1 MLMFPLTQKEKWVVS
16 TRGPGRGWQ
25 LGRGG
30 NRGKPRR
37 ARRGGEDG
45 QAAEGGA
52 LRSPSVPCPQAG
64 DCTATPEAT
73 VSKSRG
79 GRRVLTG
86 AAAGL
91 VGALAENLAG
101 QFRHEGATAAH
112 APHRENPHAGRFLPY
127 QRLEWMGD
135 HTHAVTTTRGP
146 RGNHVYAARCMWR
159 KRQQEEQSPQGAEPP
174 GSLLGPPAREA
185 RPAEGHEAARPGRPR
200 TCPEEACKCLHL
212 GGKGDPKTV
221 SCDELYALTSLF
233 SPNFTLLWPCHVF
246 KEMIKCMMKQLST

>member
-1 MLMFPLTQKEKWVVS
+1 MLVS
-16 TRGPGRGWQ
+16 PHAEGKMGGVYTGPWERVAAWARGN
-25 LGRGG
+25 GG
-30 NRGKPRR
+30 KHRR

-112 APHRENPHAGRFLPY
+112 APHRENPHTGRFLLY

-146 RGNHVYAARCMWR
+146 RGNHVYAAQCMWR

-174 GSLLGPPAREA
+174 GSLLGPARARARALQRGRRDPPRATRRRGPAAPELAQRK
-185 RPAEGHEAARPGRPR
+185 PASASTSVA
-200 TCPEEACKCLHL
+200 
-212 GGKGDPKTV
+212 KGTRKQFPV
-221 SCDELYALTSLF
+221 MSCML
-233 SPNFTLLWPCHVF
+233 
-246 KEMIKCMMKQLST
+246 